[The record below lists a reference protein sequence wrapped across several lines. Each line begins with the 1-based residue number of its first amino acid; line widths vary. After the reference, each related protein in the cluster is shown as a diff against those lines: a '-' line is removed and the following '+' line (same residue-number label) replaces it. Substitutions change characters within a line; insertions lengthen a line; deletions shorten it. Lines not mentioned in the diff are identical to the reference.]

1 MQNYLHYIQES
12 TCTYNVRLV
21 ECKSWSEG
29 FHLKTRSLRHEQ
41 YDTYIK
47 FRKIPARSSSRARF
61 LNLAQA
67 VWCISSKNEGE
78 KKVSGLEW
86 NPSSLLQGW
95 VLNLLVL
102 SQFLGFRK
110 KNYVTDG
117 INQSDYFLEK
127 HIMKQMWCWNV
138 YTWSSKERKEAK
150 ISFTNSPVCQK
161 HEHRVFPL
169 IPSPHMLALLDLPDL
184 SSVAYTLKNWPNE
197 MAFLV

>member
-1 MQNYLHYIQES
+1 MLRCYLHYIQES

-21 ECKSWSEG
+21 ECKSWNEG
-29 FHLKTRSLRHEQ
+29 FHLKTRCLRHEQ

-47 FRKIPARSSSRARF
+47 FAKSQRGLQTEHGFSIWHKRF
-61 LNLAQA
+61 DAFLQ
-67 VWCISSKNEGE
+67 IMRG
-78 KKVSGLEW
+78 KKVSVFGMK
-86 NPSSLLQGW
+86 PFKSGGW

-102 SQFLGFRK
+102 SQFLGIQEEKLHHWWNQTFWLFFREADK
-110 KNYVTDG
+110 ET
-117 INQSDYFLEK
+117 
-127 HIMKQMWCWNV
+127 NV
-138 YTWSSKERKEAK
+138 VLKCIYLIKWRKERNKNQFYK
-150 ISFTNSPVCQK
+150 LICQK